1 MIRIKKGDKVQLL
14 AGKDKGKIGEVL
26 RILVAKNRAIVDG
39 INLVK
44 KHMRKRSEQDQGGIK
59 ETPASVNISNLNIF
73 CSQCNRGVRV
83 KSNILKDKSKIR
95 VCTKCKKPI

>member
-14 AGKDKGKIGEVL
+14 AGKDKGKIGEILRVL
-26 RILVAKNRAIVDG
+26 VSKNRAIVDG
-39 INLVK
+39 VNLVK

-73 CSQCNRGVRV
+73 CSNCNRGVRV
-83 KSNILKDKSKIR
+83 KSKALKDKSKIR
-95 VCTKCKKPI
+95 VCTKCNKPI